1 MYACLCHYG
10 FSSLVALI
18 LQNKKERIK
27 TSAKKKIF
35 FRAHSCRNGSEMRE
49 NEQPCLQ

>member
-10 FSSLVALI
+10 FSSLVPLI
-18 LQNKKERIK
+18 LQYKKK
-27 TSAKKKIF
+27 TSAKNF
-35 FRAHSCRNGSEMRE
+35 FYRAQSCRNGSEMRE